1 MKATSKNYWDILKQG
16 DKKNMTKKYSNL
28 NTFIIKSKIPELFR
42 FPEVANTAFHK
53 FLLFSIFIAT
63 SFSGFAQETKISSA
77 IDSTRIK
84 IGEQIIYSIQVETDS
99 TNLVV
104 FPEGQ
109 TFNPMEVVESLQT
122 DTSRVQN
129 RFRLF
134 KEYALTQFDS
144 GNYTI
149 PRQRVLVNDTPYFT
163 DSMRVEVSNV
173 VVDTTK
179 QKMYP
184 IKPAMEVPSGFQIP
198 NWVWWFLGI
207 LLLIGLGY
215 YFFRRRKKKQ
225 EAAKQLPPYERA
237 LFELQQLDQSQ
248 FLENR
253 QTKEYY
259 SKLTEAVRRYL
270 EDEIHLRAMESTTSE
285 LIHDLEIK
293 MEAGQLK
300 LSRETIDE
308 LKRILQR
315 ADLAKFANSRPDVI
329 TAKGDRSKIEHVIN
343 DTKAAIPEPTEEEL
357 LKDEAYRIERLRKR
371 KRKKIIYGV
380 LAGVLVIAIVV
391 TALITTKGY
400 DYLQD
405 ILIGNETKEL
415 LEGEWIQSE
424 YGDPLVSITTPRVL
438 TRGII
443 ERPDEANEMLVGDE
457 TFIDG
462 SLENDLYVVVSTLKF
477 QKEAKF
483 DLNTAVEGVYA
494 NLEKKG
500 AKNIIVKD
508 EKYNTIQGVEGVKVF
523 GTLELENPATKRAV
537 KKEYIILNF
546 GVNQGFQQI
555 TVIFDEQDPF
565 AEEIANRIINSVEF
579 ENPTN

>member
-1 MKATSKNYWDILKQG
+1 
-16 DKKNMTKKYSNL
+16 MTKKYSNFI
-28 NTFIIKSKIPELFR
+28 TFILRSKIPELFR
-42 FPEVANTAFHK
+42 FQELANAGFQK
-53 FLLFSIFIAT
+53 FILFSVLIAST
-63 SFSGFAQETKISSA
+63 FSVFAQETKVSSE

-122 DTSRVQN
+122 DTARVQN

-144 GNYTI
+144 GSYTI
-149 PRQRVLVNDTPYFT
+149 PPQQVLVNDTPYFT
-163 DSMRVEVSNV
+163 DSILVEVANV

-184 IKPAMEVPSGFQIP
+184 IKPAMEVPSGFQMP
-198 NWVWWFLGI
+198 NWAWWLLGI
-207 LLLIGLGY
+207 LVLIGLGY

-225 EAAKQLPPYERA
+225 EEAKQLPPYERA
-237 LFELQQLDQSQ
+237 LFELQQLDQTQ

-315 ADLAKFANSRPDVI
+315 ADLAKFANSRPDII

-380 LAGVLVIAIVV
+380 LAGVLVIAIAV

-400 DYLQD
+400 DYLKD
-405 ILIGNETKEL
+405 IVIGNETKEL

-424 YGDPLVSITTPRVL
+424 YGDPSVSIATPRVL

-443 ERPDEANEMLVGDE
+443 DRPAEADEMLVGDE

-462 SLENDLYVVVSTLKF
+462 SLESDLYVVVSTLKF
-477 QKEAKF
+477 QEGAKF

-494 NLEKKG
+494 NLEKRG

-508 EKYNTIQGVEGVKVF
+508 EKYSTIQGVEGVKVF
-523 GTLELENPATKRAV
+523 GTLELQDPATKRPLE
-537 KKEYIILNF
+537 KEYIILNF

-565 AEEIANRIINSVEF
+565 AEEIANRIMNSVEF